1 MFEGL
6 RKPQALIVI
15 VVTLLA
21 YGCPLQAIVQAFG
34 LDERTVASWRD
45 RAGTHCQQVHQA
57 VVQQGQL
64 DLVHVQADEIRVKG
78 HQMIAWMGLAMMVST
93 RLWLGGVVSLTRDR
107 NLADCLLRHVRA
119 CCQPLRALLV
129 CTDGWKAYPGS
140 IRRAF
145 REKVKQSA
153 GRGRACLRVW
163 PQLCIAVV
171 IKRTE
176 KKRVVE
182 ITRQMVQ
189 GTLEQAQALLASS
202 VGGTALNTA
211 FIERLNGTMRQRL
224 ASLTRK
230 CRHAARRL
238 AALESGMW
246 LVGCTYNFCWPHHEL
261 SRRAAKAQGKPGEVL
276 LTPAMASGLT
286 DHIWS
291 IQDLLSYRLAPLPWV
306 EPKRRGRPKKLTE
319 RHLKKQLPPG
329 ELLRRR
335 PLLRLRKGVLC
346 STTG

>member
-1 MFEGL
+1 MAVRSKRLCRRLGWTNAPWPVGAIE
-6 RKPQALIVI
+6 QASI
-15 VVTLLA
+15 
-21 YGCPLQAIVQAFG
+21 GS
-34 LDERTVASWRD
+34 R
-45 RAGTHCQQVHQA
+45 VHQA
-57 VVQQGQL
+57 VVQQGHL

-78 HQMIAWMGLAMMVST
+78 CKMIAWMGLAMMVPT

-107 NLADCLLRHVRA
+107 RLADRLLSQVRA

-129 CTDGWKAYPGS
+129 CTDGWNAYPGS

-145 REKVKQSA
+145 REKVKEIA
-153 GRGRACLRVW
+153 GCGRACLRVW

-182 ITRQMVQ
+182 ITRKMVQ
-189 GTLEQAQALLASS
+189 GTLEQAQTLLSASG
-202 VGGTALNTA
+202 GGTVLNTA
-211 FIERLNGTMRQRL
+211 IIPRLNGTIRQRL

-246 LVGCTYNFCWPHHEL
+246 LLGCTYNFCWPHHEL
-261 SRRAAKAQGKPGEVL
+261 SRREALAQGKRGVVL

-286 DHIWS
+286 DHVWS
-291 IQDLLSYRLAPLPWV
+291 IWELLSYRVAPAPWV
-306 EPKRRGRPKKLTE
+306 APKRRRRTTKQTE
-319 RHLKKQLPPG
+319 SHERSQQLSCEQPH
-329 ELLRRR
+329 RR

-346 STTG
+346 STTS